1 MSFNSATFF
10 RGIDEI
16 NTRLDKIIQL
26 MELRNS
32 IYQAQNEMRAMRAGE
47 YLNCTCHK
55 KGETSAVNPCP
66 VHG

>member
-1 MSFNSATFF
+1 MLINSAFF
-10 RGIDEI
+10 RSIDEI
-16 NTRLDKIIQL
+16 KTRLDKIIQL

-32 IYQAQNEMRAMRAGE
+32 IHQARNEMRAGE

-66 VHG
+66 VHD

>member
-16 NTRLDKIIQL
+16 KTRLDKIIQL

-32 IYQAQNEMRAMRAGE
+32 IYQAQNEMRAGE
-47 YLNCTCHK
+47 YLNCPCHN
-55 KGETSAVNPCP
+55 KGKTSAVNPCP